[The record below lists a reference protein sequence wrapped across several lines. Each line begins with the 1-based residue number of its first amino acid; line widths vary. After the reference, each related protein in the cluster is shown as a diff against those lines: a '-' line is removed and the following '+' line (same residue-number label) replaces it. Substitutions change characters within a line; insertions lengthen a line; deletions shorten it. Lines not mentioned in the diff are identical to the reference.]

1 MGLVC
6 ATKPIDP
13 VACYSLSVCLTV
25 LALRLHADGRL
36 ETAVS
41 RVVGIHFDVDYS
53 IKGY

>member
-1 MGLVC
+1 MQFAPGSEEFQVDQE
-6 ATKPIDP
+6 APG
-13 VACYSLSVCLTV
+13 YRW
-25 LALRLHADGRL
+25 LRLHADGRL